1 MNVLD
6 FFYSQESLTTIQWI
20 LRAVISFFFLLII
33 TKIMGQRSLSQL
45 RLLDFIM
52 ALSIGNII
60 AHPLSDQHLGMKG
73 SMITIGVLVILY
85 LILVFLSLKWLK
97 FTKFVDPSPFPL
109 IKNGE
114 ILYKGLTKARIP
126 IDVLLTEL
134 RKKQIHDIQQVA
146 LALWESDGTI
156 SFFLESQYQTL
167 TPKDMKLITKSFSLP
182 ITIIKDGKIDFEELK
197 QTGKDEDWV
206 KNQIRTIHS
215 LDIKD
220 ILLATMDDKN
230 NKINV
235 FLYK

>member
-1 MNVLD
+1 MD
-6 FFYSQESLTTIQWI
+6 FFYSQESLTAVQWV
-20 LRAVISFFFLLII
+20 LRAVISFFFLLIV

-167 TPKDMKLITKSFSLP
+167 TPKDMKLMTKPFSLP

-197 QTGKDEDWV
+197 QTGKDEEWV
-206 KNQIRTIHS
+206 KNQIRTIHR
-215 LDIKD
+215 LDIKN

-230 NKINV
+230 DKIKV

>member
-1 MNVLD
+1 MD
-6 FFYSQESLTTIQWI
+6 FFYSQESLTSIQWI
-20 LRAVISFFFLLII
+20 LRAVISFFFLLIV

-85 LILVFLSLKWLK
+85 LIMVFLSLKWLK

-167 TPKDMKLITKSFSLP
+167 TPKDMKLMTKSFSLP

-197 QTGKDEDWV
+197 QTGKDENWV
-206 KNQIRTIHS
+206 KNQIRTVHS
-215 LDIKD
+215 LDIKN
-220 ILLATMDDKN
+220 ILLATIDDKN

>member
-1 MNVLD
+1 MDMD
-6 FFYSQESLTTIQWI
+6 FFQSQESLTEIQWT
-20 LRAVISFFFLLII
+20 LRAIISFFFLLFVA
-33 TKIMGQRSLSQL
+33 KIMGQRSISQL

-85 LILVFLSLKWLK
+85 LIFIFSSLKWSK

-114 ILYKGLTKARIP
+114 IIYKGLTKARIP
-126 IDVLLTEL
+126 LEILLSEL
-134 RKKQIHDIQQVA
+134 RKEQIQDIQKVA

-156 SFFLESQYQTL
+156 SFVLDPKYQAL
-167 TPKDMKLITKSFSLP
+167 TPKDMKLMTKQFSFP

-197 QTGKDEDWV
+197 QTGKDKDWLKDKIRMV
-206 KNQIRTIHS
+206 HKVEIKN
-215 LDIKD
+215 
-220 ILLATMDDKN
+220 ILLATIDN
-230 NKINV
+230 NDKINI
-235 FLYK
+235 FLYR

>member
-1 MNVLD
+1 LD
-6 FFYSQESLTTIQWI
+6 FFYSQESLTAIQWI
-20 LRAVISFFFLLII
+20 LRAVISFFFLLIV

-85 LILVFLSLKWLK
+85 LIMVFLSLKWLK

-167 TPKDMKLITKSFSLP
+167 TPKDMKLMTKSFSLP

-206 KNQIRTIHS
+206 KNQIRMVHS
-215 LDIKD
+215 LDIKN
-220 ILLATMDDKN
+220 ILLATMDDN
-230 NKINV
+230 NDKINV

>member
-1 MNVLD
+1 MD
-6 FFYSQESLTTIQWI
+6 FFYSQESLTAGQWI
-20 LRAVISFFFLLII
+20 LRAVISFFFLLIV

-73 SMITIGVLVILY
+73 SMVTMGVLVLLY
-85 LILVFLSLKWLK
+85 LIMVFLSLKWLK
-97 FTKFVDPSPFPL
+97 FTKLVDPSPFPL

-156 SFFLESQYQTL
+156 SFFLESQYQIL
-167 TPKDMKLITKSFSLP
+167 TPKDMKLITKPFSLP

-197 QTGKDEDWV
+197 QTGKDEEWV

-215 LDIKD
+215 LDIKN

-230 NKINV
+230 DKIKV

>member
-1 MNVLD
+1 LD
-6 FFYSQESLTTIQWI
+6 FFNSQESLTAIQWI
-20 LRAVISFFFLLII
+20 LRAVISFFFLLIV

-85 LILVFLSLKWLK
+85 LIMVFLSLKWLK

-114 ILYKGLTKARIP
+114 ISYKGLTKARIP

-134 RKKQIHDIQQVA
+134 RKKQIYDIQQVA

-167 TPKDMKLITKSFSLP
+167 TPKDIKLMTKSFSFP

-197 QTGKDEDWV
+197 QTGKDEDWL
-206 KNQIRTIHS
+206 KNQIRTVHS
-215 LDIKD
+215 LDIKN
-220 ILLATMDDKN
+220 ILLATMDDN
-230 NKINV
+230 NDKINV

>member
-1 MNVLD
+1 VNFLD
-6 FFYSQESLTTIQWI
+6 FFYSQESLTAIQWI
-20 LRAVISFFFLLII
+20 LRAVISFFFLLIV

-73 SMITIGVLVILY
+73 SMITMGVLVILY
-85 LILVFLSLKWLK
+85 LIMVFLSLKWLK

-114 ILYKGLTKARIP
+114 IFYKGLTKARIP

-156 SFFLESQYQTL
+156 SFFLESQYQIL
-167 TPKDMKLITKSFSLP
+167 TPKDMKLITKPFSLP

-197 QTGKDEDWV
+197 QTGKDEEWV

-215 LDIKD
+215 LDIKN

-230 NKINV
+230 DKIKV

>member
-1 MNVLD
+1 MD
-6 FFYSQESLTTIQWI
+6 FFYSQESLTAIQWI
-20 LRAVISFFFLLII
+20 LRAVISFFFLLIV

-85 LILVFLSLKWLK
+85 LIMVFLSLKWLK

-167 TPKDMKLITKSFSLP
+167 TPKDMKLMTKSFSLP
-182 ITIIKDGKIDFEELK
+182 ITIIKDGKVDFEELK
-197 QTGKDEDWV
+197 QTGKNEDWL
-206 KNQIRTIHS
+206 KNQIRTVHG
-215 LDIKD
+215 LDIKN
-220 ILLATMDDKN
+220 ILLATMDDEN
-230 NKINV
+230 GKIKV

>member
-1 MNVLD
+1 VNVLD
-6 FFYSQESLTTIQWI
+6 FFYSQESLTAIQWI
-20 LRAVISFFFLLII
+20 LRAVISFFFLLIV

-85 LILVFLSLKWLK
+85 LIMVFLSLKWLK

-114 ILYKGLTKARIP
+114 ISYKGLTKARIP

-167 TPKDMKLITKSFSLP
+167 TPKDMKLMTKSFSLP
-182 ITIIKDGKIDFEELK
+182 ITIIKDGKVDFEELK
-197 QTGKDEDWV
+197 QTGKDEDWL
-206 KNQIRTIHS
+206 KNQIRTVHG
-215 LDIKD
+215 LDIKN
-220 ILLATMDDKN
+220 ILLATMDDN
-230 NKINV
+230 NDKINV

>member
-1 MNVLD
+1 MD
-6 FFYSQESLTTIQWI
+6 FFYNQESLTAIQWI
-20 LRAVISFFFLLII
+20 LRAVVSFFFLLLV

-85 LILVFLSLKWLK
+85 LIMVFLSLKWLK
-97 FTKFVDPSPFPL
+97 FTKFVDSSPFPL

-114 ILYKGLTKARIP
+114 IFYKGLTKARIP

-134 RKKQIHDIQQVA
+134 RKKQIHDIKQVA

-167 TPKDMKLITKSFSLP
+167 TPKDMKLRTKSFSFP
-182 ITIIKDGKIDFEELK
+182 ITIIKDGKVDFEELK

-206 KNQIRTIHS
+206 KKQIRTVHS
-215 LDIKD
+215 LDIKN
-220 ILLATMDDKN
+220 ILLATMDDN
-230 NKINV
+230 NDKINV

>member
-1 MNVLD
+1 MD
-6 FFYSQESLTTIQWI
+6 FFYSQESLTAIQWI
-20 LRAVISFFFLLII
+20 LRAVISFFFLLIV
-33 TKIMGQRSLSQL
+33 TKILGQRSLSQL

-109 IKNGE
+109 IKDGE
-114 ILYKGLTKARIP
+114 IIYKGLTKARIP
-126 IDVLLTEL
+126 LDVLLTEL

-167 TPKDMKLITKSFSLP
+167 TPKDMKLMTKSFSLP
-182 ITIIKDGKIDFEELK
+182 ITIIKDGKVDFEELK
-197 QTGKDEDWV
+197 QTGKNEDWL
-206 KNQIRTIHS
+206 KNQIRTVHG
-215 LDIKD
+215 LDIKN
-220 ILLATMDDKN
+220 ILLATMDDEN
-230 NKINV
+230 GKIKV

>member
-1 MNVLD
+1 MDMD
-6 FFYSQESLTTIQWI
+6 FFQSQESLTEIQWT
-20 LRAVISFFFLLII
+20 LRAIISFFFLLFVA
-33 TKIMGQRSLSQL
+33 KIMGQRSISQL

-85 LILVFLSLKWLK
+85 LIFIFSSLKWSK

-114 ILYKGLTKARIP
+114 IIYKGLTKARIP
-126 IDVLLTEL
+126 LEILLSEL
-134 RKKQIHDIQQVA
+134 RKEQIQDIQKVA

-156 SFFLESQYQTL
+156 SFVLDPKYQAL
-167 TPKDMKLITKSFSLP
+167 TPKDMKLMTKPFSFP

-197 QTGKDEDWV
+197 QTGKDKDWLKDKIRMV
-206 KNQIRTIHS
+206 HNVEIKN
-215 LDIKD
+215 
-220 ILLATMDDKN
+220 ILLATIDN
-230 NKINV
+230 NDKINI

>member
-1 MNVLD
+1 VKVLD
-6 FFYSQESLTTIQWI
+6 FFYSQESLTAIQWI
-20 LRAVISFFFLLII
+20 LRAVISFFFLLIV

-167 TPKDMKLITKSFSLP
+167 TPKDMKLMTKSFSLP
-182 ITIIKDGKIDFEELK
+182 ITIIKDGKVDFEELK
-197 QTGKDEDWV
+197 QTGKNEDWLE
-206 KNQIRTIHS
+206 NQIRTVHG
-215 LDIKD
+215 LDIKN
-220 ILLATMDDKN
+220 ILLATMDDQN
-230 NKINV
+230 DKINV

>member
-1 MNVLD
+1 MD
-6 FFYSQESLTTIQWI
+6 FFHNQESLTAIQWI
-20 LRAVISFFFLLII
+20 LRAVVSFFFLLLV

-85 LILVFLSLKWLK
+85 LIMVFLSLKWLK

-167 TPKDMKLITKSFSLP
+167 TPKDMKLMTKSFSLP

-206 KNQIRTIHS
+206 KNQIRTVHS
-215 LDIKD
+215 LDIKN
-220 ILLATMDDKN
+220 ILLATMDDN
-230 NKINV
+230 NDKINV

>member
-1 MNVLD
+1 MD
-6 FFYSQESLTTIQWI
+6 FFYSQESLTAIQWI
-20 LRAVISFFFLLII
+20 LRAVISFFFLLIV

-167 TPKDMKLITKSFSLP
+167 TPKDMKLMTKSFSLP
-182 ITIIKDGKIDFEELK
+182 ITIIKDGKVDFEELK
-197 QTGKDEDWV
+197 QTGKNEDWL
-206 KNQIRTIHS
+206 KNQIRTVHG
-215 LDIKD
+215 LDIKN
-220 ILLATMDDKN
+220 ILLATMDDEN
-230 NKINV
+230 GKIKV

>member
-1 MNVLD
+1 MD
-6 FFYSQESLTTIQWI
+6 FFYSQESLTAIQWI
-20 LRAVISFFFLLII
+20 LRAVISFFFLLIV

-167 TPKDMKLITKSFSLP
+167 TPKDMKLMTKSFSLP

-206 KNQIRTIHS
+206 KNQIRMVHS
-215 LDIKD
+215 LDIKN
-220 ILLATMDDKN
+220 ILLATMDDN
-230 NKINV
+230 NDKINV

>member
-1 MNVLD
+1 MD
-6 FFYSQESLTTIQWI
+6 FFYSQESLTALQWI
-20 LRAVISFFFLLII
+20 LRAVISFFFLLIV

-85 LILVFLSLKWLK
+85 LIMVFLSLKWLK

-109 IKNGE
+109 IQNGE

-134 RKKQIHDIQQVA
+134 RKKQIHDIKQVA

-167 TPKDMKLITKSFSLP
+167 TPKDMKLMTKSFSLP

-206 KNQIRTIHS
+206 KNQIRMVHS
-215 LDIKD
+215 LDIKN
-220 ILLATMDDKN
+220 ILLATMDDN
-230 NKINV
+230 NDKINV

>member
-1 MNVLD
+1 MG
-6 FFYSQESLTTIQWI
+6 FFFSQESLTAIQWI
-20 LRAVISFFFLLII
+20 LRAVISFFFLLIV

-85 LILVFLSLKWLK
+85 LIMVFLSLKWLK

-114 ILYKGLTKARIP
+114 IFYKGLTKARIP

-134 RKKQIHDIQQVA
+134 RKKQIYDIQQVA

-167 TPKDMKLITKSFSLP
+167 TPKDMKLMTKSFSFP

-197 QTGKDEDWV
+197 QTGKDEDWL
-206 KNQIRTIHS
+206 KTQIRTVHS
-215 LDIKD
+215 LDIKN
-220 ILLATMDDKN
+220 ILLATIDDN
-230 NKINV
+230 NDKINV

>member
-1 MNVLD
+1 MD
-6 FFYSQESLTTIQWI
+6 FFYNQESLTAIQWI
-20 LRAVISFFFLLII
+20 LRAVVSFFFLLLV

-85 LILVFLSLKWLK
+85 LIMVFLSLKWLK

-167 TPKDMKLITKSFSLP
+167 TPKDMKLMTKSFSLP

-206 KNQIRTIHS
+206 KNQIRTVHS
-215 LDIKD
+215 LDIKN
-220 ILLATMDDKN
+220 ILLATMDDN
-230 NKINV
+230 NDKINV

>member
-1 MNVLD
+1 MD
-6 FFYSQESLTTIQWI
+6 FFQSQESLTEIQWT
-20 LRAVISFFFLLII
+20 LRAIISFFFLLFVA
-33 TKIMGQRSLSQL
+33 KVMGQRSISQL

-85 LILVFLSLKWLK
+85 LIFIFSSLKWSK

-114 ILYKGLTKARIP
+114 IIYKGLTKARIP
-126 IDVLLTEL
+126 LEILLSEL
-134 RKKQIHDIQQVA
+134 RKEQIQDIQKVA

-156 SFFLESQYQTL
+156 SFVLDPKYQAL
-167 TPKDMKLITKSFSLP
+167 TPKDMKLMTKPFSFP

-197 QTGKDEDWV
+197 QTGKDKDWLKDKIRMV
-206 KNQIRTIHS
+206 HNVEIKN
-215 LDIKD
+215 
-220 ILLATMDDKN
+220 ILLATIDN
-230 NKINV
+230 NDKINI

>member
-1 MNVLD
+1 MD
-6 FFYSQESLTTIQWI
+6 FFYSQESLTVVQWI
-20 LRAVISFFFLLII
+20 LRAIISFFFLLLV

-85 LILVFLSLKWLK
+85 LILVFLSLKWLR

-109 IKNGE
+109 IRNGK

-134 RKKQIHDIQQVA
+134 RKKQIHNIQQVA

-167 TPKDMKLITKSFSLP
+167 TPKDMKLMTKSFSLP
-182 ITIIKDGKIDFEELK
+182 ITIIKDGKVDFEELK
-197 QTGKDEDWV
+197 QTGKKEDWL
-206 KNQIRTIHS
+206 KNHIKMVYG
-215 LDIKD
+215 LEIKD
-220 ILLATMDDKN
+220 ILLATMDDNN
-230 NKINV
+230 NKVNV

>member
-1 MNVLD
+1 MD
-6 FFYSQESLTTIQWI
+6 FFYSQESLTAIQWI
-20 LRAVISFFFLLII
+20 LRAVISFFFLLIV

-73 SMITIGVLVILY
+73 SMITMGVLVILY
-85 LILVFLSLKWLK
+85 LIMVFLSLKWLK

-156 SFFLESQYQTL
+156 SFFLESQYQIL
-167 TPKDMKLITKSFSLP
+167 TPKDMKLITKPFSLP

-197 QTGKDEDWV
+197 QTGKDEEWV

-215 LDIKD
+215 LDIKN

-230 NKINV
+230 DKIKV

>member
-1 MNVLD
+1 MD
-6 FFYSQESLTTIQWI
+6 FFYSQESLTAVQWI
-20 LRAVISFFFLLII
+20 LRAVISFFFLLIV

-85 LILVFLSLKWLK
+85 LIMVFLSLKWLK

-156 SFFLESQYQTL
+156 SFFLESQYQIL
-167 TPKDMKLITKSFSLP
+167 TPKDMKLITKPFSLP

-197 QTGKDEDWV
+197 QTGKDEEWV

-215 LDIKD
+215 LDIKN

-230 NKINV
+230 DKIKV

>member
-1 MNVLD
+1 MD
-6 FFYSQESLTTIQWI
+6 FFYNQESLTAIQWI
-20 LRAVISFFFLLII
+20 LRAVVSFFFLLLV

-85 LILVFLSLKWLK
+85 LIMVFLSLKWLK

-114 ILYKGLTKARIP
+114 IFYKGLTKARIP

-134 RKKQIHDIQQVA
+134 RKKQIHDIKQVA

-167 TPKDMKLITKSFSLP
+167 TPKDMKLMTKSFSFP
-182 ITIIKDGKIDFEELK
+182 ITIIKDGKIDLEELK

-206 KNQIRTIHS
+206 KNQIRTVHS
-215 LDIKD
+215 LDVKN
-220 ILLATMDDKN
+220 ILLATLDDN
-230 NKINV
+230 NDKINV

>member
-1 MNVLD
+1 VNVLD
-6 FFYSQESLTTIQWI
+6 FFYSQESLTAIQWI
-20 LRAVISFFFLLII
+20 LRAVISFFFLLIV

-134 RKKQIHDIQQVA
+134 RKNQIHDIQQVA

-167 TPKDMKLITKSFSLP
+167 TPKDMKLMTKSFSLP
-182 ITIIKDGKIDFEELK
+182 ITIIKDGKVDFEELK
-197 QTGKDEDWV
+197 QTGKDEDWL
-206 KNQIRTIHS
+206 KNQIRTEHE
-215 LDIKD
+215 LDIKN
-220 ILLATMDDKN
+220 ILLATMDDNN
-230 NKINV
+230 NKVNV

>member
-1 MNVLD
+1 MD
-6 FFYSQESLTTIQWI
+6 FFYSQESLTAVQWI
-20 LRAVISFFFLLII
+20 LRAIISFFFLLIV

-85 LILVFLSLKWLK
+85 LILVFLSLKWLR
-97 FTKFVDPSPFPL
+97 FTKFIDPSPFPL
-109 IKNGE
+109 IRNGK

-167 TPKDMKLITKSFSLP
+167 TPKDMKLMTKPFSLP
-182 ITIIKDGKIDFEELK
+182 ITIIKDGKVDFEELK
-197 QTGKDEDWV
+197 QTGKEEDWL
-206 KNQIRTIHS
+206 KNHIRTVHG
-215 LDIKD
+215 LEIKN
-220 ILLATMDDKN
+220 ILLATMDDNN
-230 NKINV
+230 NKVNV

>member
-1 MNVLD
+1 MD
-6 FFYSQESLTTIQWI
+6 FFYNQESLTAIQWI
-20 LRAVISFFFLLII
+20 LRAVVSFFFLLIV

-85 LILVFLSLKWLK
+85 LLMVFLSLKWLK
-97 FTKFVDPSPFPL
+97 LTKFVDPSPFPL

-167 TPKDMKLITKSFSLP
+167 TPKDMKLMTKSFSLP

-206 KNQIRTIHS
+206 KNQIRMVHS
-215 LDIKD
+215 LDIKN
-220 ILLATMDDKN
+220 ILLATMDDN
-230 NKINV
+230 NDKINV

>member
-1 MNVLD
+1 
-6 FFYSQESLTTIQWI
+6 
-20 LRAVISFFFLLII
+20 
-33 TKIMGQRSLSQL
+33 MGQRSLSQL

-85 LILVFLSLKWLK
+85 LIMVFLSLKWLK

-114 ILYKGLTKARIP
+114 IFYKGLTKARIP

-134 RKKQIHDIQQVA
+134 RKKQIYDIQQVA

-167 TPKDMKLITKSFSLP
+167 TPKDMKLMTKSFSFP

-197 QTGKDEDWV
+197 QTGKDEDWL
-206 KNQIRTIHS
+206 KTQIRTVHS
-215 LDIKD
+215 LDIKN
-220 ILLATMDDKN
+220 ILLATIDDN
-230 NKINV
+230 NDKINV

>member
-1 MNVLD
+1 LD
-6 FFYSQESLTTIQWI
+6 FFYSQESLTAIQWI

-156 SFFLESQYQTL
+156 SFFLESQYQKL

-215 LDIKD
+215 LDMKN

>member
-1 MNVLD
+1 MD
-6 FFYSQESLTTIQWI
+6 FFYSQESLTALQWV
-20 LRAVISFFFLLII
+20 LRAVISFFFLLIV

-97 FTKFVDPSPFPL
+97 FTKFIDPSPFPL

-167 TPKDMKLITKSFSLP
+167 TPKDMKLMTKPFSLP
-182 ITIIKDGKIDFEELK
+182 ITIIKDGKVDFEELK
-197 QTGKDEDWV
+197 QTGKEEDWL
-206 KNQIRTIHS
+206 KNHIRTVYG
-215 LDIKD
+215 LEIKN
-220 ILLATMDDKN
+220 ILLATMDEQYG
-230 NKINV
+230 KINL

>member
-6 FFYSQESLTTIQWI
+6 FFYSQESLTAVQWI
-20 LRAVISFFFLLII
+20 LRAVISFFFLLIV

-85 LILVFLSLKWLK
+85 LISVFLSLKWLR

-134 RKKQIHDIQQVA
+134 RKKQIHDIQQVV

-167 TPKDMKLITKSFSLP
+167 TPKDMKLMTKSFSLP
-182 ITIIKDGKIDFEELK
+182 IIIIKDGKVDFEELK
-197 QTGKDEDWV
+197 QTGKEENWL
-206 KNQIRTIHS
+206 KNHIRTVYG
-215 LDIKD
+215 LEIKD
-220 ILLATMDDKN
+220 ILLATMDDNN
-230 NKINV
+230 NKVNV

>member
-1 MNVLD
+1 MD
-6 FFYSQESLTTIQWI
+6 FFYSQESLTAVQWI
-20 LRAVISFFFLLII
+20 LRAIISFFFLLIV

-85 LILVFLSLKWLK
+85 LILVFLSLKWLR

-109 IKNGE
+109 IRNGK

-167 TPKDMKLITKSFSLP
+167 TPKDMKLMTKPFSLP
-182 ITIIKDGKIDFEELK
+182 ITIIKDGKVDFEELK
-197 QTGKDEDWV
+197 QTGKEEEWL
-206 KNQIRTIHS
+206 KNHIRTVYG
-215 LDIKD
+215 LEIKN
-220 ILLATMDDKN
+220 ILLATMDDN
-230 NKINV
+230 NNEVNV